1 MFKNF
6 RTEEIR
12 EEVIYLPLLDACLR
26 EVPPCGTKAGE
37 RGRVRPGM
45 GDLGNTKKTSIDN

>member
-26 EVPPCGTKAGE
+26 ELPPCGTKARE
-37 RGRVRPGM
+37 RGRVRGRFRKHEK
-45 GDLGNTKKTSIDN
+45 NIH